1 MSALAITG
9 IGAVTPVGLSAPAS
23 AAAFRAGIARL
34 GPIMSSE
41 VDGPAGGT
49 LPAVG
54 GRVPLEWFD
63 GGPKVEEWPGHERFE
78 HPFPPPEHLLIEDG
92 VDRLLR
98 LAVPAAVESWRSRR
112 QGQPPLRN
120 WGLFVGISAEE
131 PPDTGRRL
139 ASAITAAVEHVA
151 PTIVDIVAEGRAA
164 GLAAVHRAAAAI
176 ASGKITGALVGGV
189 DSLLRPSVHERLLTA
204 GLLKDP
210 SSNPHG
216 ILPGEAAAFMV
227 IEADPGGTQTV
238 VLYGTATAEEPTAGT
253 DEPNQGRG
261 LANAIRAA
269 RAMAPLPYVPLMICD
284 LNGDRYRALEWG
296 LVFPRSLGDLPWRY
310 DLLNCGQFWHPA
322 DCIGDTGAA
331 SGLVNC
337 LWAVEA
343 LRKGYAGTER
353 VLVWGASEGRLRAAA
368 VLGGPK

>member
-49 LPAVG
+49 LPAVA

-78 HPFPPPEHLLIEDG
+78 HPFPPPEHLVIEDG
-92 VDRLLR
+92 IERLLR
-98 LAVPAAVESWRSRR
+98 LAVPAAAESWRHRTPGR
-112 QGQPPLRN
+112 APLRN
-120 WGLFVGISAEE
+120 WGLFIGISAEE
-131 PPDTGRRL
+131 PPDAGKRL
-139 ASAITAAVEHVA
+139 ANAVTTAVEHIA
-151 PTIVDIVAEGRAA
+151 PTIVDTVAEGRAA
-164 GLAAVHRAAAAI
+164 GLAALHRAAAAI
-176 ASGKITGALVGGV
+176 ASGKISGALVGGI
-189 DSLLRPSVHERLLTA
+189 DSLLRPSVHQRLLKA
-204 GLLKDP
+204 GVIKDR

-216 ILPGEAAAFMV
+216 ILPGEAAAFML
-227 IEADPGGTQTV
+227 IETDA
-238 VLYGTATAEEPTAGT
+238 TATPSVKLYSTAVAEEPTAGS
-253 DEPNQGRG
+253 DEPNRG
-261 LANAIRAA
+261 AGLTNAIRTA
-269 RAMAPLPYVPLMICD
+269 RGAAPLPYVPLMICD

-296 LVFPRSLGDLPWRY
+296 MVFPRSLGDLPWRY
-310 DLLNCGQFWHPA
+310 DLPNCGQFWHPA

-331 SGLVNC
+331 SGILNC
-337 LWAVEA
+337 VWTVEA
-343 LRKGYAGTER
+343 LRKGYAGVDR

-368 VLGGPK
+368 VFGPAK